1 MSKHFIGMGN
11 SQSEGEKALDNT
23 LAAQAG
29 QMRPTTEQITEL
41 WDAYDKNKDGILVS
55 FAALHGG
62 VPSFGTAAASLSF
75 KPVRSHVVAGLPG
88 AP

>member
-1 MSKHFIGMGN
+1 MGN

-55 FAALHGG
+55 VARSARGRLCALLWCRDCR
-62 VPSFGTAAASLSF
+62 GTLRQE
-75 KPVRSHVVAGLPG
+75 PLWPRG
-88 AP
+88 

>member
-1 MSKHFIGMGN
+1 MGN

-55 FAALHGG
+55 VARGRLWG
-62 VPSFGTAAASLSF
+62 
-75 KPVRSHVVAGLPG
+75 RSSVGPGLPG
-88 AP
+88 HPEA

>member
-1 MSKHFIGMGN
+1 MGN

-55 FAALHGG
+55 VARSARGRLCPVCALLWCRDCR
-62 VPSFGTAAASLSF
+62 GTLRQE
-75 KPVRSHVVAGLPG
+75 PLWPRG
-88 AP
+88 

>member
-1 MSKHFIGMGN
+1 MGN

-55 FAALHGG
+55 VARSARGRLGALLWCRDCR
-62 VPSFGTAAASLSF
+62 GTLRQE
-75 KPVRSHVVAGLPG
+75 PLWPRV
-88 AP
+88 

>member
-1 MSKHFIGMGN
+1 MGN

-29 QMRPTTEQITEL
+29 QMAPTTEQITEL

-55 FAALHGG
+55 FAALHEGGG